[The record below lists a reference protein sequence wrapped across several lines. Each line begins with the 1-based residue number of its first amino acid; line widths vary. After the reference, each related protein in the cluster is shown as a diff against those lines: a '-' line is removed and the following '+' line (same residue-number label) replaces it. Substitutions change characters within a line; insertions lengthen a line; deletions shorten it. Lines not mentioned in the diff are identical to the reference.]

1 MRMLNRNIATL
12 LIGVFAFFF
21 CGNTVFIHSHV
32 VNGARVVHSHPF
44 LPGDHHGHTQN
55 ALHFIAAYNLMAAT
69 MECGETLHLQQPARA
84 LLDSVEMLP
93 VLECAPAYTDV
104 LPGRGPPVC

>member
-1 MRMLNRNIATL
+1 MFSRNIATL

-55 ALHFIAAYNLMAAT
+55 ALHFIAAYNHTAVAMEHVAAF
-69 MECGETLHLQQPARA
+69 HVQRPFRA
-84 LLDSVEMLP
+84 LQGLVELQP
-93 VLECAPAYTDV
+93 VQSCRSAHKGTPS
-104 LPGRGPPVC
+104 GRSPPFC

>member
-32 VNGARVVHSHPF
+32 VNGARVVHSHPC
-44 LPGDHHGHTQN
+44 LPGDHHQHSQN
-55 ALHFIAAYNLMAAT
+55 ALHLIAAYNLMAAT
-69 MECGETLHLQQPARA
+69 MECAEAVHLQQPARA
-84 LLDSVEMLP
+84 LLESVGMMP
-93 VLECAPAYTDV
+93 VLECAPAHIDA